1 MHPYSPGKP
10 IDEVKRELGLSE
22 VVKLASNENPL
33 GPSPK
38 AIAAVKA
45 AAEEMHLYP
54 DGAAY
59 DLKQAIS
66 AKFGVP
72 HNRVVVGNG
81 SDEIIHMLGLV
92 MLSGPED
99 EVIVGEPS
107 FVRYDAAAHLAPS
120 KLIKVPLDSDYR
132 HDLSA
137 MAARVTPNTKMV
149 FVANPNNPT
158 GTVVGRREVDAFLR
172 DVPSDVL
179 LILDE
184 AYLEFAE
191 HLEDYPASTLYLD
204 RPNVVGLRT
213 FSKTHG
219 LAGIRVGY
227 GFVPEWLSDAIDR
240 AREPFDVNA
249 LAQAA
254 GIAALSDT
262 EHVRRTLENNTRGMK
277 RLNEFLVAH
286 GARPVESY
294 ANFVLADFGRPAR
307 PLFDQLLRQGVIVRP
322 GDVLGCPN
330 CLRISIGTDEEMS
343 KLLSALE
350 QSMGVESLSH

>member
-10 IDEVKRELGLSE
+10 IDEVKRELGLKD

-54 DGAAY
+54 DGSAY

-66 AKFGVP
+66 SKFGVP
-72 HNRVVVGNG
+72 SKRVVVGNG
-81 SDEIIHMLGLV
+81 SDEIIHLLGLV
-92 MLSGPED
+92 MLADPSD

-137 MAARVTPNTKMV
+137 MAARVSPNTKMV

-172 DVPSDVL
+172 DVPPEVL

-184 AYLEFAE
+184 AYFEFAE

-262 EHVRRTLENNTRGMK
+262 EHVRRTIENNTRGMK

-294 ANFVLADFGRPAR
+294 ANFVLADFGRPSR

-330 CLRISIGTDEEMS
+330 CLRISIGTDEEMT

-350 QSMGVESLSH
+350 QSIGAAV

>member
-1 MHPYSPGKP
+1 
-10 IDEVKRELGLSE
+10 
-22 VVKLASNENPL
+22 
-33 GPSPK
+33 
-38 AIAAVKA
+38 
-45 AAEEMHLYP
+45 
-54 DGAAY
+54 
-59 DLKQAIS
+59 
-66 AKFGVP
+66 
-72 HNRVVVGNG
+72 
-81 SDEIIHMLGLV
+81 V
-92 MLSGPED
+92 MLSSPED
-99 EVIVGEPS
+99 EVIVGDPS
-107 FVRYDAAAHLAPS
+107 FVRYDAAAHLTPC
-120 KLIKVPLDSDYR
+120 KLIKVPLDSNYR

-137 MAARVTPNTKMV
+137 MAARVTSNTKMV

-179 LILDE
+179 LVLDE
-184 AYLEFAE
+184 AYFEFAE

-204 RPNVVGLRT
+204 RPNVAGLRT

-249 LAQAA
+249 LAQVA

-262 EHVRRTLENNTRGMK
+262 DHVRNTLENNARGMK
-277 RLNEFLVAH
+277 RLNEFLLTH

-330 CLRISIGTDEEMS
+330 CLRISIGTDEEMT

-350 QSMGVESLSH
+350 QSMGAAV